1 MTTLDPAASGDQ
13 TVRTDRLARWTRVVG
28 VLLLCSGFPAL
39 LYQLAWQRALPGIL
53 GDTGSAAFL
62 LAGFMLSL
70 ALGGLAGGWLS
81 KRQTIAALP
90 LLAAIE
96 LMTGVLGFA
105 SPRVFGSIGAA
116 AALAL
121 VIASALP
128 MGAALPLLV
137 GGRARRCGHVGRAV
151 GLLSCINNLGAG
163 VACLVGLLLLT
174 PLPFLDLRGGIR
186 MAAAINL
193 AVALGA
199 LVVYWRDR
207 YDQIFTT
214 PHATKSLPARK
225 PMLAFAPLLGLAAAG
240 GFVALSYEIFFF
252 RTVSDATGSG
262 AFAFAATLGAFLLG
276 L

>member
-1 MTTLDPAASGDQ
+1 M
-13 TVRTDRLARWTRVVG
+13 
-28 VLLLCSGFPAL
+28 

-81 KRQTIAALP
+81 KRQTIAASP

-116 AALAL
+116 AVLAL
-121 VIASALP
+121 VIVSALP

-137 GGRARRCGHVGRAV
+137 GGRARRCGHVGSAV

-163 VACLVGLLLLT
+163 AACLVGLLLLT
-174 PLPFLDLRGGIR
+174 PLPFLDLRGEIHL
-186 MAAAINL
+186 AAAINL

-199 LVVYWRDR
+199 LVVHWRDR
-207 YDQIFTT
+207 YHQIFTA
-214 PHATKSLPARK
+214 PQATKALPSRK
-225 PMLAFAPLLGLAAAG
+225 PMLAFVPLLGLAAAG
-240 GFVALSYEIFFF
+240 GFVALSYEIFFS
-252 RTVSDATGSG
+252 RTVPDATG
-262 AFAFAATLGAFLLG
+262 
-276 L
+276 